1 MQTIR
6 QLQSTAAAAIF
17 ECILLSIY
25 FQVRVGVETFSDFA
39 HVHIDLSESTD
50 SISLKKKIDKITRV
64 TGSTNIG
71 NALRLLLTTMF
82 RPEYGSRPD
91 VKHVAIILTDGTS
104 QDPKATQ
111 EVAKACREANIQ
123 LFAIGIGEYVSYSE
137 LRGIASEPKS
147 NCFFTA
153 SSYDT
158 LDEIQDNVIQD
169 TCESF

>member
-1 MQTIR
+1 
-6 QLQSTAAAAIF
+6 
-17 ECILLSIY
+17 
-25 FQVRVGVETFSDFA
+25 
-39 HVHIDLSESTD
+39 
-50 SISLKKKIDKITRV
+50 
-64 TGSTNIG
+64 
-71 NALRLLLTTMF
+71 MF

-158 LDEIQDNVIQD
+158 LDEIRENVIQE
-169 TCESF
+169 TCEPGNTDFFLKINYKIVYVLTHWYIYKQYIL